1 MTGAWLRRDRHA
13 PPVKEDRHIPVP
25 QGQRGIRRARHGQ
38 LRQLPPPAVGITA
51 LTAISGLDIPVP
63 GSERRGGHAVPE
75 YGT

>member
-1 MTGAWLRRDRHA
+1 MHRQFE
-13 PPVKEDRHIPVP
+13 EDRHIPVP

-51 LTAISGLDIPVP
+51 LKAISGLDIPVP
-63 GSERRGGHAVPE
+63 GSEQKGGHAVPE